1 MGWKTREIKKI
12 IKEKYFIMEID
23 ELAEAILKKTVETS
37 PVICIIHS
45 YSLEDI
51 KNEMM
56 LKIMYISEYNNPDAN
71 PNGALQIYGV
81 RVIGSLNVERDSIE
95 IY

>member
-23 ELAEAILKKTVETS
+23 DLTEAISIADETS

-45 YSLEDI
+45 YSLEDV

-56 LKIMYISEYNNPDAN
+56 LKIMYISGYNNPNVN
-71 PNGALQIYGV
+71 PNGAIQICGV